1 MEDVVIEVLIE
12 SGIAEIEIIEGIW
25 NIGISDRRETIK
37 EAKGGV
43 YVSKLNILQQ
53 LTFMITLLYLCFA
66 SYKYSCKHNKI
77 SLLQIAIGTEIIQEI
92 DLIEL
97 SEEDIVQTDLLP

>member
-53 LTFMITLLYLCFA
+53 LTFMITLFCL
-66 SYKYSCKHNKI
+66 
-77 SLLQIAIGTEIIQEI
+77 
-92 DLIEL
+92 
-97 SEEDIVQTDLLP
+97 V

>member
-53 LTFMITLLYLCFA
+53 LIFMITFLPRINTLVNTISYLYCR
-66 SYKYSCKHNKI
+66 
-77 SLLQIAIGTEIIQEI
+77 
-92 DLIEL
+92 
-97 SEEDIVQTDLLP
+97 